1 MIKVDQIERI
11 RKLVLVEGL
20 SQRAAAQAAGVSRH
34 AVRVALLEPVER
46 KYTLKEPKKRPKAS
60 VVEGLIET
68 ILKQDL
74 TAPPKQR
81 HTARRIYHRLVEEH
95 QFTGSEA
102 TVRRIVAG
110 HKQRAREV
118 FVPLE
123 YEPGAEAQVD
133 FGEAEI
139 LLGGTPTKVHLFC
152 MKLAFSRMP
161 FVMAFPSQKQE
172 AFFEGHVE
180 AFAFFGGVPRRLT
193 YDNLKAAVQTIL
205 EGHNRKEQEAFT
217 LLRAHYL
224 FDSHFCT
231 PRRGNEKGQ
240 VESLVGYVRRN
251 ALVPRPEVASLEE
264 LNAHLLRWCER
275 QTVRTVAGTNEPISV
290 RLQQERPSLLP
301 LPPRAFDSARSVPAK
316 VSRYAQ
322 VVYETNTYS
331 VPWSHAYRDVT
342 LKVYAGRIEIWADQ
356 KPVAVHR
363 RSYQSNEKLLVLD
376 HYLEIFERKPGA
388 LQFAIPYKQAM
399 LPPAYQAFHES
410 LRRHDPL
417 HADRQFVQVL
427 LLHRK
432 HGPDLLHQAV
442 AEAVERQSCTLE
454 TVRLLL
460 QMKAGGDSPPVLT
473 PETRSRFPAV
483 DLPPVSA
490 AAYGRLLQRR
500 GEVH

>member
-20 SQRAAAQAAGVSRH
+20 SQRAAAKAAGVSRH

-102 TVRRIVAG
+102 TVRRIVAA

-139 LLGGTPTKVHLFC
+139 LLSGVPTKVHLFC

-251 ALVPRPEVASLEE
+251 ALVPRPEVSSL
-264 LNAHLLRWCER
+264 
-275 QTVRTVAGTNEPISV
+275 V
-290 RLQQERPSLLP
+290 
-301 LPPRAFDSARSVPAK
+301 
-316 VSRYAQ
+316 
-322 VVYETNTYS
+322 
-331 VPWSHAYRDVT
+331 
-342 LKVYAGRIEIWADQ
+342 
-356 KPVAVHR
+356 
-363 RSYQSNEKLLVLD
+363 
-376 HYLEIFERKPGA
+376 
-388 LQFAIPYKQAM
+388 
-399 LPPAYQAFHES
+399 PPAYQTFYES

-417 HADRQFVQVL
+417 TADRQFVQVL

-432 HGPDLLHQAV
+432 HGLDLLHQAV
-442 AEAVERQSCTLE
+442 AEAVERQNCTLE

-460 QMKAGGDSPPVLT
+460 QMQAGSDAPPVLT

-490 AAYGRLLQRR
+490 AAYGRLQQRR